1 MSIVTSELI
10 NNVCTLTINR
20 PDQYNALNEDVLNIE
35 IRKFLKKVGITCQRE
50 IEKSI
55 RNAVDNSIIKDDQT
69 VSATVVLEIPEVKL
83 QYTINGKIKLA

>member
-1 MSIVTSELI
+1 M
-10 NNVCTLTINR
+10 
-20 PDQYNALNEDVLNIE
+20 LNEDVLNIE

-50 IEKSI
+50 IEKSL

-83 QYTINGKIKLA
+83 QHTINGKIKLA

>member
-1 MSIVTSELI
+1 M
-10 NNVCTLTINR
+10 
-20 PDQYNALNEDVLNIE
+20 LNEDVLNIE

-50 IEKSI
+50 IEKSV

>member
-1 MSIVTSELI
+1 M
-10 NNVCTLTINR
+10 
-20 PDQYNALNEDVLNIE
+20 LNEDVLNIE

-69 VSATVVLEIPEVKL
+69 VSATVVLEISEVKL

>member
-1 MSIVTSELI
+1 M
-10 NNVCTLTINR
+10 
-20 PDQYNALNEDVLNIE
+20 LNEDVLNIE

-50 IEKSI
+50 IEKSL